1 MGVLSNFFSY
11 DGALFSTLNK
21 ITDLV
26 WLNILWFI
34 CCLPIFTAGASTS
47 ALFYVTLHMARNEG
61 SGVTK
66 TFFQQ
71 FKRNFKQGTAIWLLA
86 LLVGGVL
93 CTDLYIIV
101 WMMDL
106 PSLIHTSFVCVNF
119 LLLLVFALTL
129 LYVFPL
135 QSMFENKIKHTIK
148 NALILSI
155 GHLPQSVVIGFM
167 YFAIFF
173 LAYLLPE
180 LVLPI
185 ITVIGFSGVSF
196 AASFMFLRIF
206 KKHMRAEDVEKPE
219 KDPDQW
225 EIPEDEVMSATDAVS
240 DAWNGTDLI
249 SNKRSSQTAGSS
261 QYTMSEAD
269 DVPEKGTEYL

>member
-1 MGVLSNFFSY
+1 MSNFFSY

-34 CCLPIFTAGASTS
+34 CCLPIFTAGASTT
-47 ALFYVTLHMARNEG
+47 ALFYVTLHMAQNEG

-86 LLVGGVL
+86 LLVGFVL
-93 CTDLYIIV
+93 CADLYIIV
-101 WMMDL
+101 WMMNL
-106 PSLIHTSFVCVNF
+106 PSAIHTAFVCVNF
-119 LLLLVFALTL
+119 LLLLVFILTL

-155 GHLPQSVVIGFM
+155 GHLPQSIVIGFM
-167 YFAIFF
+167 YFAMFF
-173 LAYLLPE
+173 LAYMLPE

-185 ITVIGFSGVSF
+185 ITVIGFSGISF
-196 AASFMFLRIF
+196 AASFMFLGIF

-225 EIPEDEVMSATDAVS
+225 EIPEDEAVTDAENK
-240 DAWNGTDLI
+240 DALQAKDSSAGNANG
-249 SNKRSSQTAGSS
+249 G
-261 QYTMSEAD
+261 QYTMTEAD